1 MCFSFILTCGLEN
14 STALYGVSEREIKAG
29 ARGGKMAERCSCRT
43 ADAAHRKHPP
53 PKKSGRKQDICAFHI
68 PIVCSSGKTMQM
80 FCVSGA
86 NSRPPGRSQGIR
98 AKPSMLYLG
107 TGGVAGA
114 GPRRGSL
121 GRAVRALGG
130 QPAAAVRVAEALAVL
145 FADLREQNGHSV
157 QHVCQPATGP
167 RLKS

>member
-1 MCFSFILTCGLEN
+1 MALVRERLKQVLEGAKWQKGAHAGQQMLLTE
-14 STALYGVSEREIKAG
+14 SI
-29 ARGGKMAERCSCRT
+29 
-43 ADAAHRKHPP
+43 PP

-80 FCVSGA
+80 FRVSGA
-86 NSRPPGRSQGIR
+86 NSRPPGRSQGLC

>member
-1 MCFSFILTCGLEN
+1 
-14 STALYGVSEREIKAG
+14 
-29 ARGGKMAERCSCRT
+29 
-43 ADAAHRKHPP
+43 
-53 PKKSGRKQDICAFHI
+53 
-68 PIVCSSGKTMQM
+68 
-80 FCVSGA
+80 
-86 NSRPPGRSQGIR
+86 
-98 AKPSMLYLG
+98 MLYLG

-145 FADLREQNGHSV
+145 FADLREQNGHRV

>member
-1 MCFSFILTCGLEN
+1 MCISY
-14 STALYGVSEREIKAG
+14 S
-29 ARGGKMAERCSCRT
+29 
-43 ADAAHRKHPP
+43 HPLFFF
-53 PKKSGRKQDICAFHI
+53 KKGIC
-68 PIVCSSGKTMQM
+68 
-80 FCVSGA
+80 
-86 NSRPPGRSQGIR
+86 

-121 GRAVRALGG
+121 SRAVRALGG
-130 QPAAAVRVAEALAVL
+130 QPAAAVRVAEDLAVL

-167 RLKS
+167 RAEVFRGAAVCSLCVQCLENVGEFDFFDFGVEFIDSVKKKS

>member
-1 MCFSFILTCGLEN
+1 
-14 STALYGVSEREIKAG
+14 
-29 ARGGKMAERCSCRT
+29 
-43 ADAAHRKHPP
+43 
-53 PKKSGRKQDICAFHI
+53 
-68 PIVCSSGKTMQM
+68 
-80 FCVSGA
+80 
-86 NSRPPGRSQGIR
+86 
-98 AKPSMLYLG
+98 MLYLG

-167 RLKS
+167 RLKSPEAPQFVLYVCSAWKKLGNLTFSTLGWDL

>member
-1 MCFSFILTCGLEN
+1 
-14 STALYGVSEREIKAG
+14 
-29 ARGGKMAERCSCRT
+29 MAERCSCRT

-53 PKKSGRKQDICAFHI
+53 LKKVEESRTYVHFIFPSFVLRAKQCK
-68 PIVCSSGKTMQM
+68 CSVFQEQTRAS
-80 FCVSGA
+80 
-86 NSRPPGRSQGIR
+86 PGRSQGIC

-130 QPAAAVRVAEALAVL
+130 QPAAAVRVAEAFAVL

-167 RLKS
+167 WLKSREAPQFVLYVCSAWKKLGNLTFSTLGWDLWTM